1 MKNNKLILISN
12 INEIKMAESDSEI
25 NFRNMNDYKEVVLK
39 WIAFDKHLTRTIPLL
54 NYSEKK
60 FGIIVYKFY
69 YEWSMGLVDPDVYGN
84 PSFPGYL
91 DQRCK
96 QLMMF

>member
-1 MKNNKLILISN
+1 MSC
-12 INEIKMAESDSEI
+12 EIKMSES
-25 NFRNMNDYKEVVLK
+25 NFKFDFSNMNDYKQEVLK
-39 WIAFDKHLTRTIPLL
+39 WNSFDKHLTRTIPLL

-91 DQRCK
+91 DKRCK
-96 QLMMF
+96 LLMTF